1 MPNGNSKL
9 IAFESFVEG
18 VIYDRDLSVSARIFG
33 LFLKPF
39 SLIINNENDIKN
51 TITNDTNTNIFLNLY
66 FLFLKGF
73 SIK

>member
-39 SLIINNENDIKN
+39 SWLFSLIVRIRLFLYKN
-51 TITNDTNTNIFLNLY
+51 QIFLRIRHWIAL
-66 FLFLKGF
+66 LLWLA
-73 SIK
+73 I